1 MTGCGWHW
9 PESLRH
15 LARPTSLD
23 GSHGTEAEQAAN
35 GQQHTVRLEKP
46 SMSWPFL
53 VLIGSILH
61 DWSEEKAT
69 DALSPWP
76 GTPHSSAL
84 FVVQRAV
91 QHSKLHVQKHFILPL
106 LCNTICLIS
115 LRC

>member
-61 DWSEEKAT
+61 DWSEEK
-69 DALSPWP
+69 
-76 GTPHSSAL
+76 
-84 FVVQRAV
+84 
-91 QHSKLHVQKHFILPL
+91 KHFILPL